1 MSEPHN
7 VEMVICLQDQVDNL
21 VTKLKTV
28 LDTLAELS
36 DSPEEIFVYNE
47 IHFEQKERVVNFKR
61 QISTYINGNSLET
74 ARETKFPFTK
84 PLNYDDELQKLFS
97 NQENVINTE
106 F

>member
-7 VEMVICLQDQVDNL
+7 IEIVICLQDQLDSL

-28 LDTLAELS
+28 LDTLAELL
-36 DSPEEIFVYNE
+36 DSPEEVFVYNE
-47 IHFEQKERVVNFKR
+47 IHFEQKEGVLNFKR

-74 ARETKFPFTK
+74 ACETKFPFTK
-84 PLNYDDELQKLFS
+84 PLNYDYELQKLLS